1 MEKTSK
7 ALKDK
12 VKYEKPVGVLP
23 YNLPVNRAIDQEM
36 KNQIK
41 ELPDTLQGKV
51 RAGIMSTRFDVFL
64 FEIVS
69 FVFTTF
75 FFYISPFMVIN
86 LPIIVNGL

>member
-36 KNQIK
+36 KN
-41 ELPDTLQGKV
+41 
-51 RAGIMSTRFDVFL
+51 
-64 FEIVS
+64 
-69 FVFTTF
+69 
-75 FFYISPFMVIN
+75 
-86 LPIIVNGL
+86 